1 MTIRTQRKR
10 SCFPLSTKLF
20 SAAILAVGLS
30 VPAAQPAQAQAVS
43 GGSVSVGSTQSKSD
57 RPSDQRIADA
67 VENEI
72 LYDPAVPLTS
82 MDVTVAEGI
91 VTLNGTV
98 SNLLA
103 KDRAAKLA
111 TTVRGVRSVVNH
123 LNVEP
128 SVMRTDTEIAQQVEQ
143 ALLADPATESY
154 EVSTVV
160 SNGEVTLEGTVESWP
175 ERQLAERV
183 AKGVIGVKK
192 VVNEID
198 VSYAEART
206 DREITADIR
215 GQLRADA
222 LVDSGLVRVNT
233 NNGVVTLTGTVGSA
247 AEKNRAIANAYVT
260 GTMDVKSSDLKVRA
274 WADGPMQRTGAAPR
288 PSDQEIREAV
298 NDALLYDPRVAS
310 FNVKPEVDMGAV
322 ILRGTVDSLS
332 AKKAA
337 ERDARNTIGVLAV
350 DNRIKVR
357 TDDRPDDMIAKS
369 VRQSIKRNPYT
380 ERHEITTTV
389 VNGHVYLSGTV
400 DSSFEKQQAEN
411 LARNANGALAVHNY
425 LTVRDPEYLVY
436 DPIVSE
442 VYWFDQD
449 LTRGEVDGT
458 TMTDSEIREEIR
470 DELWWS
476 PFVDSDQ
483 VNVTV
488 EEGVARLTGT
498 VDSWAERNAATE
510 NAIEGGAVWVDNDLM
525 IANAN

>member
-1 MTIRTQRKR
+1 MTTRTQR

-20 SAAILAVGLS
+20 GAAVLAVGLS
-30 VPAAQPAQAQAVS
+30 VPAATVAQAQSLS
-43 GGSVSVGSTQSKSD
+43 GGGVTVNTKQKKSD

-72 LYDPAVPLTS
+72 LYDPAVPLTGI
-82 MDVTVAEGI
+82 DVTTSEGI

-103 KDRAAKLA
+103 KDRATKLA
-111 TTVRGVRSVVNH
+111 TTVRGVRSVVNR

-128 SVMRTDTEIAQQVEQ
+128 TVMRTDTEIAQQVEQ

-160 SNGEVTLEGTVESWP
+160 NNGVVTLEGTVESWP
-175 ERQLAERV
+175 ERQLAARV
-183 AKGVIGVKK
+183 AKGVIGVKD
-192 VVNEID
+192 VNNKID
-198 VSYAEART
+198 VSYAVART
-206 DREITADIR
+206 DREVTADVR
-215 GQLRADA
+215 GQLRANAMVDA
-222 LVDSGLVRVNT
+222 GLIRVDTS
-233 NNGVVTLTGTVGSA
+233 NGVVTLTGTVGSA

-260 GTMDVKSSDLKVRA
+260 GTTDVKASDLKVRA
-274 WADGPMQRTGAAPR
+274 WAEGPMERTGAAKR
-288 PSDQEIREAV
+288 PSDDEIRKAV

-310 FNVKPEVDMGAV
+310 FNVTPEVEMGAV
-322 ILRGTVDSLS
+322 ILRGTVDNLS

-337 ERDARNTIGVLAV
+337 ARDARNTIGVLAV

-357 TDDRPDDMIAKS
+357 ADERPDDMIAKS

-400 DSSFEKQQAEN
+400 DSSFEKQHAEN
-411 LARNANGALAVHNY
+411 LARNVNGALAVHNY
-425 LTVRDPEYLVY
+425 LSVRDPAYLVY

-442 VYWFDQD
+442 TYWFDQD

-498 VDSWAERNAATE
+498 VDSWVERNAATE